1 MPSIFSLRCAAL
13 RFATRTALAA
23 LALATLAPV
32 ALLAQQP
39 TAKPTPVADSAA
51 MRSTQLRPV
60 TVTATR
66 QATDVHDVPTP
77 VSVLDTSAVR
87 ERTPAN
93 AADLLREL
101 PGVDVIGVGPNQNR
115 PSIRG
120 QRGQRILLLEDGVR
134 LNNSRRQQDFGE
146 LPALVDVSAI
156 ERIEVVRG
164 PASVLYGTDAI
175 GGVINLITQAP
186 FVRGGPAT
194 MGGHAAYQYGSSGA
208 LGKGEGSLMGSAG
221 DFAWR
226 FGASTRRV
234 GNYSAPQGT
243 FGKLTLA
250 NDTEVLDGG
259 VKDNSLNG
267 SLAWRSATGGS
278 AFVKV
283 ERYLADN
290 AGFGYIPN
298 ALLGGDATKIQIQYP
313 HQDFQKVS
321 AGYTR
326 TAMQLPFA
334 DKVELTAYSQRNRRN
349 LAQDIFIPFGPGTP
363 PGAGVSI
370 QTGNYTDLATVG
382 SRLEFVKALSR
393 VVLTYGADAFVDRSF
408 NTDTSTQTV
417 IGFGPPHPQASTQS
431 SVPNATLSSI
441 GAFAQGSIAATD
453 RITLIVGGRV
463 QQVESA
469 TKYTP
474 GITAAIPGHG
484 NSTGVY
490 AANALVRLTDD
501 LNLVA
506 TYGSGFRAP
515 NLVER
520 FFNGPTPEGSA
531 YQIASPDLKPESSI
545 NADLGL
551 KYRRSRFTAELS
563 VFNND
568 ISNGIL
574 VVPTGATQN
583 RLPVY
588 QNVNVGRIRTRGGE
602 LGAGL
607 LLDHG
612 LALRANY
619 SSIASANVLNPQI
632 PIGDT
637 FASKLNLAAS
647 WTVDRCWI
655 EYAVRRNGEQKDIAS
670 GTSPIGN
677 TLPAF
682 TVHALRGGIRGWQ
695 IGSTHQ
701 DLTVSVNN
709 LTNALYAEA
718 ANSSF
723 FRPEPRRNVTLALA
737 TSF

>member
-1 MPSIFSLRCAAL
+1 MTSMLTLRRAFRFS
-13 RFATRTALAA
+13 
-23 LALATLAPV
+23 ALATLAAV
-32 ALLAQQP
+32 APAMLRAQQA
-39 TAKPTPVADSAA
+39 TAAKPTTADSIAKTSA
-51 MRSTQLRPV
+51 QLHPV

-66 QATDVHDVPTP
+66 QKTDVHDVPTP
-77 VSVLDTSAVR
+77 VSVLDTTAVR

-93 AADLLREL
+93 ASDLLREL

-146 LPALVDVSAI
+146 LPALVDISSI
-156 ERIEVVRG
+156 ERVEVVRG

-175 GGVINLITQAP
+175 GGVINLITQQP
-186 FVRGGPAT
+186 FVRGGAPT
-194 MGGHAAYQYGSSGA
+194 MGGRASYQYGSSGA
-208 LGKGEGSLMGSAG
+208 LGKGEGALEGSAG

-226 FGASTRRV
+226 VGGSARRV
-234 GNYSAPQGT
+234 GNYSAPKGT

-259 VKDNSLNG
+259 VKDNSFNG
-267 SLAWRSATGGS
+267 AFSWRSATGGS
-278 AFVKV
+278 AFVKA
-283 ERYLADN
+283 ERYMADN

-298 ALLGGDATKIQIQYP
+298 QLLGGDATKIQIQYP
-313 HQDFQKVS
+313 HQDFQKLS

-326 TAMQLPFA
+326 NGMKLPFA
-334 DKVELTAYSQRNRRN
+334 DKVELTAYTQRNRRD

-363 PGAGVSI
+363 AGAGVQI
-370 QTGNYTDLATVG
+370 KTGNFTDLATVG
-382 SRLEFVKALSR
+382 SRLEFVKALSS
-393 VVLTYGADAFVDRSF
+393 VVLTYGADGFVDRSF

-417 IGFGPPHPQASTQS
+417 FGFGPPTPQGSNKS
-431 SVPNATLSSI
+431 SVPNATLSSL

-463 QQVESA
+463 QQVQSA

-474 GITAAIPGHG
+474 GVTATIPGHTNG
-484 NSTGVY
+484 TGVY
-490 AANALVRLTDD
+490 AANALVRLTDEW
-501 LNLVA
+501 NLVA

-520 FFNGPTPEGSA
+520 YFNGPTPEGSA
-531 YQIASPDLKPESSI
+531 YQIAAPDLKPESSV

-551 KYRRSRFTAELS
+551 KFRRTRVTAELS
-563 VFNND
+563 LFNND

-602 LGAGL
+602 VGAGL

-619 SSIASANVLNPQI
+619 SSIKSTNVLDPKI

-637 FASKLNLAAS
+637 FASKLNVAAS

-670 GTSPIGN
+670 GASPIGN

-682 TVHALRGGIRGWQ
+682 TVHTLRGGIRGWR
-695 IGSTHQ
+695 IGTTHQ

-709 LTNALYAEA
+709 LTNALYSEA

-723 FRPEPRRNVTLALA
+723 FRPEPRRNVSLALS

>member
-1 MPSIFSLRCAAL
+1 MTSILTPR
-13 RFATRTALAA
+13 R
-23 LALATLAPV
+23 ATLGTAFRLSAWAMLAVAAPV
-32 ALLAQQP
+32 VLSAQ
-39 TAKPTPVADSAA
+39 TTSKTTPAADSVAKKSA
-51 MRSTQLRPV
+51 QLHPV

-66 QATDVHDVPTP
+66 QQTDVHDVPTP
-77 VSVLDTSAVR
+77 VSVLDTTAVR

-93 AADLLREL
+93 ASDLLREL

-156 ERIEVVRG
+156 ERVEVVRG

-175 GGVINLITQAP
+175 GGVINLITQSP

-194 MGGHAAYQYGSSGA
+194 MGGHASYQYGSSGE
-208 LGKGEGSLMGSAG
+208 LGKGEASLLGSAG

-226 FGASTRRV
+226 IGGSARRV
-234 GNYSAPQGT
+234 GNYFAPKGT
-243 FGKLTLA
+243 FGALTLA

-267 SLAWRSATGGS
+267 SLSWRSATGGS

-283 ERYLADN
+283 ERYIADN

-298 ALLGGDATKIQIQYP
+298 QLLGGDATKIQILYP
-313 HQDFQKVS
+313 HQDFQKLS

-326 TAMQLPFA
+326 NSMKLPFA
-334 DKVELTAYSQRNRRN
+334 DKVELTAYTQRNRRD

-363 PGAGVSI
+363 PGAGIAI
-370 QTGNYTDLATVG
+370 QTGNFTDLATVG
-382 SRLEFVKALSR
+382 TRLELVKALSS
-393 VVLTYGADAFVDRSF
+393 VVFTYGADAFQDRSF

-417 IGFGPPHPQASTQS
+417 IGFGPPTPQGSNLS
-431 SVPNATLSSI
+431 SVPNATLSSV
-441 GAFAQGSIAATD
+441 GAFGQGSVAVSD
-453 RITLIVGGRV
+453 RVTLIAGARL
-463 QQVESA
+463 QRVESG
-469 TKYTP
+469 TRFTP
-474 GITAAIPGHG
+474 GFTTAIPGHS

-490 AANALVRLTDD
+490 ALNALVRLTDD

-520 FFNGPTPEGSA
+520 YFNGPTPEGGA
-531 YQIASPDLKPESSI
+531 FQAASPNLLPESSI
-545 NADLGL
+545 NTDLGL
-551 KYRRSRFTAELS
+551 KYRHERLEAELS
-563 VFNND
+563 LFNND
-568 ISNGIL
+568 ISNGI
-574 VVPTGATQN
+574 VAAPTGAVQN

-602 LGAGL
+602 IAAAL
-607 LLDHG
+607 LMDHG
-612 LALRANY
+612 LALRTNY
-619 SSIASANVLNPQI
+619 STIKSTNVLDPKS

-637 FASKLNLAAS
+637 FSDKLNLAAS

-655 EYAVRRNGEQKDIAS
+655 EYAVRRNGEQKDIAAGS
-670 GTSPIGN
+670 SPIGN

-682 TVHALRGGIRGWQ
+682 TVHTIRGGIRGWR
-695 IGSTHQ
+695 IGSTHE
-701 DLTVSVNN
+701 DVTLSINN
-709 LTNALYAEA
+709 LTNTLYSEA
-718 ANSSF
+718 SNATF
-723 FRPEPRRNVTLALA
+723 FRAEPRRNISLSFA
-737 TSF
+737 TTF

>member
-1 MPSIFSLRCAAL
+1 MPSLFILRRSALRAAAVASLVVTAPAAL
-13 RFATRTALAA
+13 T
-23 LALATLAPV
+23 
-32 ALLAQQP
+32 AQQP
-39 TAKPTPVADSAA
+39 AAPKSKTTADSVAKAA
-51 MRSTQLRPV
+51 AQLRAV

-77 VSVLDTSAVR
+77 VSVLDTTAVR

-120 QRGQRILLLEDGVR
+120 QRGQRILLLEDGMR

-146 LPALVDVSAI
+146 LPALVDISSI
-156 ERIEVVRG
+156 ERVEVVRG

-175 GGVINLITQAP
+175 GGVINLITQSP

-194 MGGHAAYQYGSSGA
+194 MSGRAAYQYGSSGA
-208 LGKGEGSLMGSAG
+208 LGKGEGSLMGTAG

-226 FGASTRRV
+226 IGGTARRV
-234 GNYSAPQGT
+234 GNYSAPAGT

-259 VKDNSLNG
+259 VKDNSMNG
-267 SLAWRSATGGS
+267 SLAWRSASGGS
-278 AFVKV
+278 AFVKA
-283 ERYLADN
+283 ERYMADN

-298 ALLGGDATKIQIQYP
+298 KALGGDDTKIQIQYP
-313 HQDFQKVS
+313 HQDFQKLS

-326 TAMQLPFA
+326 NAMKLPFA
-334 DKVELTAYSQRNRRN
+334 DKVEFTAYTQRNRRT

-370 QTGNYTDLATVG
+370 QTGNYTDLTTVG
-382 SRLEFVKALSR
+382 SRLEFVKALSS
-393 VVLTYGADAFVDRSF
+393 VVLTYGADAFQDRSF

-417 IGFGPPHPQASTQS
+417 IGFGPPTPQGSNTS
-431 SVPNATLSSI
+431 SVPNATLQSV
-441 GAFAQGSIAATD
+441 GAFAQGSVAATD
-453 RITLIVGGRV
+453 RLTLIVGGRLQKV
-463 QQVESA
+463 QSS

-474 GITAAIPGHG
+474 KFTTVIPGHSNG
-484 NSTGVY
+484 TGVY
-490 AANALVRLTDD
+490 AANALFRLTDD
-501 LNLVA
+501 VNIVA

-520 FFNGPTPEGSA
+520 YFNGPTPEGSA
-531 YQIASPDLKPESSI
+531 IQIAAPDLKPETSV
-545 NADLGL
+545 NADLGI
-551 KYRRSRFTAELS
+551 KFRRTRFSAELS

-588 QNVNVGRIRTRGGE
+588 QNVNVGRIRSRGGE
-602 LGAGL
+602 IGAGL

-612 LALRANY
+612 IALRANY
-619 SSIASANVLNPQI
+619 SSIKSTNVLDPKI

-647 WTVDRCWI
+647 WTIDRCWI
-655 EYAVRRNGEQKDIAS
+655 EYALRRNGEQKDIAS
-670 GTSPIGN
+670 GQSPIGN
-677 TLPAF
+677 SLPAF
-682 TVHALRGGIRGWQ
+682 TVHTLRGGIRGLT
-695 IGSTHQ
+695 IGRTHQ
-701 DLTVSVNN
+701 DLTIAVNN
-709 LTNALYAEA
+709 LTNVLYSEA

-723 FRPEPRRNVTLALA
+723 FRAEPRRNVSLALA